1 MARKSRK
8 DAAALAAPQKAAM
21 KIWRAALYIR
31 LSVEFNGKR
40 GDSLETQRQIME
52 AYIALCPDIEIA
64 EIYTDNG
71 TTGRTFE
78 REAFQRMLADVEAG
92 RINCIVVKDLSRL
105 GRNTIDTGY
114 YIEKYFPLHGVRFIA
129 VNDQF
134 DSEDSENSGNHLIV
148 PLKNMINEAYAAD
161 ISKKIR
167 AQQNQ
172 AMRDGEFV
180 GARPPYGYRK
190 DPDNCHRLLV
200 NDDTAPIVRQ
210 IFQWTV
216 DGVALNVIVKR
227 LNEQGVMTP
236 GYYLASI
243 GLITSK
249 KLMGSGKWQTWT
261 VGKILADEVYTGDMV
276 QGKHTNVGHKQV
288 VTKPVDW
295 IVVRNTHEPLVS
307 REVFAKAQAVR
318 EQMASKYTRTMKVPY
333 SENILRGR
341 VFCAHCGKNLHRQ
354 RSHGRYFYR
363 CISNDRMGEGS
374 CTGGIIHLPEPDL
387 FDVILT
393 IIRQRA
399 EVVMGEAL
407 RLKRCDSKIAAQK
420 AQVDQ
425 EIAELGRQT
434 QKNKTIRAG
443 LYENFVKG
451 ILTRAEYLE
460 MQEDYSQKISG
471 AVERVQQLQTR
482 QSELERQME
491 CCTSMADKLAAVD
504 KDTALSA
511 LLVEQLIERVTVNGP
526 DDVSVKFS
534 FEGGFERVMEVLGN
548 E

>member
-1 MARKSRK
+1 MARKNRK
-8 DAAALAAPQKAAM
+8 GVSAPEQPKKDYM
-21 KIWRAALYIR
+21 KIWRTALYIR

-52 AYIALCPDIEIA
+52 AYAALCPDLEIV
-64 EIYTDNG
+64 EVYTDNG
-71 TTGRTFE
+71 ITGRTFE
-78 REAFQRMLADVEAG
+78 REAFQRMLADVDAG
-92 RINCIVVKDLSRL
+92 KINCIMVKDLSRL

-114 YIEKYFPLHGVRFIA
+114 YIEKYFPLHRVRFIA

-161 ISKKIR
+161 ISKKVR

-341 VFCAHCGKNLHRQ
+341 MFCAHCGKNLHRQ

-387 FDVILT
+387 FDAILT
-393 IIRQRA
+393 IIRQKA
-399 EVVMGEAL
+399 EVVIGEAL
-407 RLKRCDSKIAAQK
+407 RLKRCDNKIATQK

>member
-1 MARKSRK
+1 M
-8 DAAALAAPQKAAM
+8 P
-21 KIWRAALYIR
+21 
-31 LSVEFNGKR
+31 
-40 GDSLETQRQIME
+40 SLQR
-52 AYIALCPDIEIA
+52 
-64 EIYTDNG
+64 
-71 TTGRTFE
+71 
-78 REAFQRMLADVEAG
+78 
-92 RINCIVVKDLSRL
+92 
-105 GRNTIDTGY
+105 TIFT
-114 YIEKYFPLHGVRFIA
+114 A
-129 VNDQF
+129 C
-134 DSEDSENSGNHLIV
+134 
-148 PLKNMINEAYAAD
+148 YAAD
-161 ISKKIR
+161 ISKKVR

-180 GARPPYGYRK
+180 GVRPPYGYWK

-200 NDDTAPIVRQ
+200 NEDTAPIVRQ

-216 DGVALNVIVKR
+216 DGIPLNMIVKR
-227 LNEQGVMTP
+227 LNESGVMTP
-236 GYYLASI
+236 GYYHASCGLFSYDNKLA
-243 GLITSK
+243 
-249 KLMGSGKWQTWT
+249 GSGKWQSWT
-261 VGKILADEVYTGDMV
+261 VGKILADQVYTGDMV
-276 QGKHTNVGHKQV
+276 HGKHTNVGHKQV

-354 RSHGRYFYR
+354 RSYGRYFYR

-387 FDVILT
+387 FDAILT
-393 IIRQRA
+393 IIR
-399 EVVMGEAL
+399 
-407 RLKRCDSKIAAQK
+407 QK

-434 QKNKTIRAG
+434 QKNKALHSG

-451 ILTRAEYLE
+451 TLTRAEYLE
-460 MQEDYSQKISG
+460 MREDYSQKISG
-471 AVERVQQLQTR
+471 AAERVQQLQTR

-491 CCTSMADKLAAVD
+491 RCTSMADKLAAVD

-534 FEGGFERVMEVLGN
+534 FEGGFERVLEVLEFIDNGYSGTN
-548 E
+548 FERPAVQELLDQMREGKINCIIVKDFTRFGRNSIEVGYFMDLGFTFALLFSLQSAVTSDQLG